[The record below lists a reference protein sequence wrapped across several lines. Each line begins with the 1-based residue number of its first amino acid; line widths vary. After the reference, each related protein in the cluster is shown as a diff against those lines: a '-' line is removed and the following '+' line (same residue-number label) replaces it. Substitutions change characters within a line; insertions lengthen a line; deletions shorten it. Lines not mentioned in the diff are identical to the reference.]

1 MYFEQNKKE
10 MAVYVETTWQK
21 MRLQVVQNLME
32 TFGKAY
38 RILETLLVTAS
49 GVADTFEEKRPNK
62 NQRPVGPISIGCV
75 NMKNPQYK
83 QGNKESCW
91 AYCPQCLCNI
101 RHFG

>member
-10 MAVYVETTWQK
+10 MAVYVETSWQN
-21 MRLQVVQNLME
+21 LDNLNNLVVQNFME

-62 NQRPVGPISIGCV
+62 
-75 NMKNPQYK
+75 K
-83 QGNKESCW
+83 
-91 AYCPQCLCNI
+91 
-101 RHFG
+101 